1 MNCRA
6 ARFPD
11 FDKDGQHI
19 IVRRCRLPQSR
30 QVARRVGGDEWSV
43 GVLPALIDHVFTC
56 SCVHGRA
63 RATVLRLAE
72 DARRGP
78 RRVWLVIGARVHAR
92 AASWD
97 VLAAAFPRASA
108 VTAFFRDVLLVNLEG
123 GVGVATASLA
133 RKSTTEMRISFIVW
147 ALCICAPRRWRTRRV
162 PVRAVSFR
170 GGASVVHIRSG
181 GAVKVEVAALVFS
194 ARDRVKG
201 AERPRFTAGVAGL
214 RVEWRGAR
222 GRQP

>member
-30 QVARRVGGDEWSV
+30 QVARRVGDDEWSV
-43 GVLPALIDHVFTC
+43 GVLPARIDHVFTC

-108 VTAFFRDVLLVNLEG
+108 VTAFFRDVLRVNLEG

-133 RKSTTEMRISFIVW
+133 RKG
-147 ALCICAPRRWRTRRV
+147 AP
-162 PVRAVSFR
+162 
-170 GGASVVHIRSG
+170 
-181 GAVKVEVAALVFS
+181 
-194 ARDRVKG
+194 
-201 AERPRFTAGVAGL
+201 PR
-214 RVEWRGAR
+214 
-222 GRQP
+222 